1 MESQKKQKQIDLMAV
16 QMDNG
21 FMAPGRI
28 FQEESPTHGYIHD
41 EALID
46 SGIRTTATTQRK

>member
-1 MESQKKQKQIDLMAV
+1 
-16 QMDNG
+16 MDNG